1 FVNEYG
7 IADLRNLTDEDCV
20 VAMSSI
26 TDAAFQT
33 ALLDQAKASKKLA
46 ASFSAPAQWQQNHA
60 EVLRAKLAPFRAD
73 GSLPDYPLG
82 SDFDAVE
89 QDLVR
94 ALGWLKSATA
104 TSMGKLRT
112 VVAAL
117 RQPPAENDAMY
128 MQRMGLER
136 PANFGERLNA
146 GLLRVGLARSA
157 GKD

>member
-1 FVNEYG
+1 
-7 IADLRNLTDEDCV
+7 
-20 VAMSSI
+20 
-26 TDAAFQT
+26 
-33 ALLDQAKASKKLA
+33 
-46 ASFSAPAQWQQNHA
+46 
-60 EVLRAKLAPFRAD
+60 AKLAPFRAD

-104 TSMGKLRT
+104 TPMGKLRA

-117 RQPPAENDAMY
+117 RQPAAENDAMY

-136 PANFGERLNA
+136 PASFGERLNA

-157 GKD
+157 AKA